1 MATATMTKIAE
12 IVPHPS
18 GNGFGVKVGKHRWIS
33 GGAGPMGGGDIGRF
47 PTEAAAQA
55 EATRLGYKIDR
66 APSPVKYKRGW
77 YDIIWLW
84 GTRLRNSPRLSL
96 LSFLFCKQL
105 SLLCQ
110 RQLQLKRWGRLT
122 KAWLSCSH
130 KENIRICGASSG
142 LLYLAKLKL
151 GLGLHLQAGCLIRC
165 WRYCK

>member
-66 APSPVKYKRGW
+66 APSPTPKAKVEGITYYRGVSRHTGMEAPTSERRRPSTYLTRSEREAKFYGKDIEKVTVKPKNPMYSETAV
-77 YDIIWLW
+77 D
-84 GTRLRNSPRLSL
+84 
-96 LSFLFCKQL
+96 
-105 SLLCQ
+105 
-110 RQLQLKRWGRLT
+110 
-122 KAWLSCSH
+122 AA
-130 KENIRICGASSG
+130 E
-142 LLYLAKLKL
+142 KL
-151 GLGLHLQAGCLIRC
+151 GVIEDYDKYIGSDPIKADEVI
-165 WRYCK
+165 YNAAKS